1 MRKGWIVIPV
11 LTLLLSGCGAEET
24 FETVADELAA
34 PVIARQRQIYVEL
47 PEYAASPAVESDSGR
62 LYHCGEYDISVQIL
76 DSGDLGRTVTSV
88 SGFSLEDITVL
99 ETVRDGWDCY
109 EFVFV
114 SAGETGDQVGHGMI
128 LDDGSYH
135 YCLTVM
141 GSAETAARNQAYWEA
156 MFASFRLV

>member
-1 MRKGWIVIPV
+1 MRKWWIILPLLV
-11 LTLLLSGCGAEET
+11 LLAGCGAEET
-24 FETVADELAA
+24 FETIADEQVA
-34 PVIARQRQIYVEL
+34 PVIAQQKQVYVEL
-47 PEYAASPAVESDSGR
+47 PGTAASPAVESDSGR

-76 DSGDLGRTVTSV
+76 DGGDLNGTLQTIT
-88 SGFSLEDITVL
+88 GYSLEDLTVM
-99 ETVRDGWDCY
+99 ETVRESWDCY
-109 EFVFV
+109 EFVFA

-141 GSAETAARNQAYWEA
+141 GSSEVAEQNQVFWEQ

>member
-1 MRKGWIVIPV
+1 MRKGWILVAV
-11 LTLLLSGCGAEET
+11 LALLLTGCGAEET
-24 FETVADELAA
+24 FETMADELAA
-34 PVIARQRQIYVEL
+34 PVIAQQKRVYVEL
-47 PEYAASPAVESDSGR
+47 PDQAASPAVESDSGR
-62 LYHCGEYDISVQIL
+62 LYHCGEYDISIQIL
-76 DSGDLGRTVTSV
+76 DSGDLARTVSTV
-88 SGFSLEDITVL
+88 SGFDPEDLTVV

-141 GSAETAARNQAYWEA
+141 GNAETAARNQVFWEE